1 MNAYNISQAVKCEE
15 APRLF
20 TSKDKIKEIYFALQN
35 AKRPLLVIGK
45 GGHQLVLIYYLK
57 KPFFIKF
64 DIGLA
69 FFKGAAYAQAEN
81 ELNKLV
87 KKLKLPFLPTP
98 MGKGVVDDNN
108 ELCIAAAR
116 ST

>member
-1 MNAYNISQAVKCEE
+1 MLQLSPDLFGMNFKSQIENFLNKITCKTFFSNQSQTTKCEE
-15 APRLF
+15 PPRPF

-35 AKRPLLVIGK
+35 AKRPLIVIG
-45 GGHQLVLIYYLK
+45 
-57 KPFFIKF
+57 
-64 DIGLA
+64 
-69 FFKGAAYAQAEN
+69 KGAAYAQAEN

-87 KKLKLPFLPTP
+87 KNLKLPFLPTP
-98 MGKGVVDDNN
+98 MGKGVVDDNS